1 MSLFEKYIFSYVVL
15 VWGKAIRMSVSV
27 LPVFVY
33 VLYRHNYVSKCFE
46 TYVSNVFKFFFHD
59 TYVEVR
65 GRGVVIDRV
74 KLPSISTVP
83 PDHRCLQ
90 K

>member
-1 MSLFEKYIFSYVVL
+1 MKTHMSLFEKYIFSYVVL

-46 TYVSNVFKFFFHD
+46 TYVSNVFKFFF
-59 TYVEVR
+59 TIFMLRFGVE
-65 GRGVVIDRV
+65 GW
-74 KLPSISTVP
+74 
-83 PDHRCLQ
+83 
-90 K
+90 